1 MGFLDNIKKKTEGI
15 TSQLGDISSKAV
27 SSFKGSKL
35 ISSELE
41 QLINSAIINGQ
52 MSDAARATLHRRA
65 MKEGVDP
72 DELDLIINAKL
83 AKMAPQVAPP
93 PMPQVQQQ
101 AAAPPAMPAMPA
113 MPQAPSNKHGSIKKC
128 PNCGAPVTAFNTH
141 CEMCGHEFTNVA
153 AASSITALFNK
164 LQELDDQLN
173 KQISEQS
180 VVGKIVG
187 SLTSSDKK
195 LRNDFLERKL
205 TTIRT
210 FPIPNTKGDIL
221 EFLTMTASLG
231 KKKSI
236 FSQSSYEDMELAK
249 AWREKCVQVIHKAR
263 ILLKN
268 DTDAMAQ
275 VQMHA
280 KEFKVK

>member
-83 AKMAPQVAPP
+83 AKIAPQAP
-93 PMPQVQQQ
+93 
-101 AAAPPAMPAMPA
+101 PPAMPQMPQPATSPA
-113 MPQAPSNKHGSIKKC
+113 MPQAPSSNKLGSIKKC
-128 PNCGAPVTAFNTH
+128 PNCGAPVASFNTH
-141 CEMCGHEFTNVA
+141 CEVCGHEFTNVA
-153 AASSITALFNK
+153 AASSITSLFNK
-164 LQELDDQLN
+164 LQELDEQLN
-173 KQISEQS
+173 QQISQRG
-180 VVGKIVG
+180 VVDKIVG
-187 SLTSSDKK
+187 KFTFSEEN
-195 LRNDFLERKL
+195 LREDFLERKL

-221 EFLTMTASLG
+221 EFLTMAASLG
-231 KKKSI
+231 QKKSI
-236 FSQSSYEDMELAK
+236 FSVSSREEIMLAK

-268 DTDAMAQ
+268 DPDAMEQ
-275 VQMHA
+275 VQIHA

>member
-15 TSQLGDISSKAV
+15 TSQIGDISSKAV

-83 AKMAPQVAPP
+83 AKMAPQAAPP
-93 PMPQVQQQ
+93 PMPQMHQQ
-101 AAAPPAMPAMPA
+101 AAPHA
-113 MPQAPSNKHGSIKKC
+113 MPQASSNKHGSIKKC
-128 PNCGAPVTAFNTH
+128 PNCGAPVAAFNTH
-141 CEMCGHEFTNVA
+141 CEVCGHEFTNVE

-164 LQELDDQLN
+164 LQELDEQLN
-173 KQISEQS
+173 QQISQRG
-180 VVGKIVG
+180 VVDKIVG
-187 SLTSSDKK
+187 KFTFSEDN
-195 LRNDFLERKL
+195 LREDFLERKL

-221 EFLTMTASLG
+221 EFLTMAASLG
-231 KKKSI
+231 QKKSI
-236 FSQSSYEDMELAK
+236 FSVNSREEVMLAK

-268 DTDAMAQ
+268 DTDAMEQ